1 MEEGMVE
8 GGMVREGMVE
18 EGMVGE
24 GMVGG
29 GTVKGGSG
37 NEGNMQGRGKEGSL
51 EGTVFCEDRGGRN
64 KVRKYRGVGYGE
76 AFSAKILTS
85 DEE

>member
-1 MEEGMVE
+1 
-8 GGMVREGMVE
+8 
-18 EGMVGE
+18 MVGE
-24 GMVGG
+24 DMVGGRMVGG
-29 GTVKGGSG
+29 GSGS
-37 NEGNMQGRGKEGSL
+37 EGNKQGRGKEGSL
-51 EGTVFCEDRGGRN
+51 EVNVFWGDRGGRN